1 MESLN
6 IFIRSI
12 FIDNMVF
19 AFFFGMCSYIA
30 VSKNVKT
37 ALGLGLAVTFVMVMT
52 VPLNY
57 LLYEYVLKADV
68 LVPGVDL
75 SFLTFIVFIATI
87 AAFVQLVEMAV
98 EKFSPTLYNQLGIFL
113 PLIAV
118 NCAILGGSLFMQ
130 QKVDALEIT
139 SLWQSIVYGLGS
151 GLGWWL
157 AIVMM
162 AAIREKTTYSQIP
175 AALRGPGI
183 AFIITGLMGIAFM
196 IFSGIKLESFKRDK
210 KMTLTIIIAIVAFLV
225 ITLVL
230 VGLLL
235 FAKAK
240 LTTSGDVTIDING
253 GEKVLIAESGGTL
266 LSTLANNNVFLPSA
280 CGGGGSCGMCKC
292 QVLEGGG
299 ELLPTETGFI
309 NRKMAKEHWRLGCQ
323 VKVKENLKIHVPES
337 VLGVKKWEC
346 EVISNR
352 NISTFLKE
360 FVVKLPEGENLKF
373 RSGGYIQI
381 DIPKYDAI
389 KFSDMDIEEPY
400 REDWDKMKMWDLV
413 TKNPEPTFR
422 AYSMANHPAEGNII
436 MLNIRIATPP
446 FDRATGTFAKV
457 NPGICSS
464 YIFSRKPGDKVTIS
478 GPYGEFFLPDN
489 LPATQELVFIG
500 GGAGM
505 APMRSHIMHLFKT
518 EKTSRPVSFWY
529 GARALKEVPYMDEFL
544 EIQREFPNFKFH
556 LALDRPDPQADAAG
570 VKYTPGFV
578 HNVLYENYLKNHQ
591 APEDNIYLMCG
602 PPMMISSVVK
612 MLDSLG
618 VPSENILYDN
628 FGS

>member
-1 MESLN
+1 
-6 IFIRSI
+6 
-12 FIDNMVF
+12 
-19 AFFFGMCSYIA
+19 
-30 VSKNVKT
+30 
-37 ALGLGLAVTFVMVMT
+37 
-52 VPLNY
+52 
-57 LLYEYVLKADV
+57 
-68 LVPGVDL
+68 
-75 SFLTFIVFIATI
+75 
-87 AAFVQLVEMAV
+87 
-98 EKFSPTLYNQLGIFL
+98 
-113 PLIAV
+113 
-118 NCAILGGSLFMQ
+118 
-130 QKVDALEIT
+130 
-139 SLWQSIVYGLGS
+139 
-151 GLGWWL
+151 
-157 AIVMM
+157 
-162 AAIREKTTYSQIP
+162 
-175 AALRGPGI
+175 
-183 AFIITGLMGIAFM
+183 
-196 IFSGIKLESFKRDK
+196 
-210 KMTLTIIIAIVAFLV
+210 MTLTIIIAIVAFLV

-500 GGAGM
+500 GEISTGRLM
-505 APMRSHIMHLFKT
+505 AH
-518 EKTSRPVSFWY
+518 TSRTLIVRSAYDQRVIWE
-529 GARALKEVPYMDEFL
+529 KELVGLLMQTKPDDIPTVQEY
-544 EIQREFPNFKFH
+544 
-556 LALDRPDPQADAAG
+556 LDRQDYWSLIFYYKNDQPDVFTA
-570 VKYTPGFV
+570 V
-578 HNVLYENYLKNHQ
+578 
-591 APEDNIYLMCG
+591 
-602 PPMMISSVVK
+602 SVVINGWTIWFQDTD
-612 MLDSLG
+612 L
-618 VPSENILYDN
+618 
-628 FGS
+628 